1 MHVQGEAESALG
13 ELQSVRR
20 EQGKSQAEAS
30 AAMQDAREA
39 LARESDI
46 QGQLQK
52 ANQVLRCC
60 CSHSCLCAQERYTID
75 QLRKADQVRG
85 QLTQHSCRPYSSQR
99 VRRHTVLL
107 AASAL

>member
-1 MHVQGEAESALG
+1 MSLWLLHVQGEAESALG

-20 EQGKSQAEAS
+20 EQGKAQAEAS

-52 ANQVLRCC
+52 A
-60 CSHSCLCAQERYTID
+60 
-75 QLRKADQVRG
+75 DQVRG
-85 QLTQHSCRPYSSQR
+85 AVSIALLLLPQLPVCSREVH
-99 VRRHTVLL
+99 
-107 AASAL
+107 

>member
-1 MHVQGEAESALG
+1 MQGEAESALG

-20 EQGKSQAEAS
+20 EQGKAQAEAS

-52 ANQVLRCC
+52 A
-60 CSHSCLCAQERYTID
+60 
-75 QLRKADQVRG
+75 DQVRG
-85 QLTQHSCRPYSSQR
+85 ALTPHDCRPHGSLH
-99 VRRHTVLL
+99 VRRHAVLSIGP
-107 AASAL
+107 AR